1 MKKPVLL
8 VLLLAGCVSRD
19 TAVEYAQ
26 RAHPECSDHSA
37 LNHNYNPGD
46 SQKAGS
52 QTEVQMVC
60 EGQKKSITVKC
71 IHGFGIF
78 SDTTCHENN

>member
-1 MKKPVLL
+1 MKRPVLP

-19 TAVEYAQ
+19 TAVGYAQ

-37 LNHNYNPGD
+37 LNHNYTE
-46 SQKAGS
+46 AGS

-60 EGQKKSITVKC
+60 ESQKKSITVKC